1 MRKQLF
7 ATVLAAFTLSS
18 IAAVPIVAAAY
29 PSDKAI
35 TKADEK
41 KNPTVA
47 DAAIAKA
54 ENKDAR
60 HQARYAHKKAKV
72 ARHKAK
78 VAIKRAEKAD
88 KDAGTPPG

>member
-1 MRKQLF
+1 MRKKLF
-7 ATVLAAFTLSS
+7 ATALAAFTLSS

-29 PSDKAI
+29 PTNKAI

-47 DAAIAKA
+47 DAAITKA
-54 ENKDAR
+54 ETKDAK
-60 HQARYAHKKAKV
+60 HQARYAHKMAKR
-72 ARHKAK
+72 AHHKAK

-88 KDAGTPPG
+88 KDAGNPPG